1 MKTKPAP
8 KKPAFPKSPTGIRG
22 LDEITGGGL
31 PTGRP
36 TLLCGGTGC
45 GKTMLAMEFLIR
57 GALEHG
63 EPGVFMAFEET
74 AEELADLVARKKLS
88 LDHVHIAQ
96 ARTRWMRVMKYRGT
110 EHGSNEYP
118 FLIDRAGV
126 SGWPITSL
134 RFEHA
139 ASTGR
144 APTGIPQN
152 LKALCEA
159 HLAGQYR
166 IEVIDL
172 VTSPQL
178 AQADQILALPTLVRK
193 LPLPIRKLI
202 GDLSNTER
210 VLVSLDVRPNG
221 GPPDV

>member
-1 MKTKPAP
+1 MKTPGAKTKASPPPEFEWDLRLYVAGASA
-8 KKPAFPKSPTGIRG
+8 KSLLAFK
-22 LDEITGGGL
+22 
-31 PTGRP
+31 
-36 TLLCGGTGC
+36 
-45 GKTMLAMEFLIR
+45 
-57 GALEHG
+57 
-63 EPGVFMAFEET
+63 
-74 AEELADLVARKKLS
+74 
-88 LDHVHIAQ
+88 
-96 ARTRWMRVMKYRGT
+96 
-110 EHGSNEYP
+110 
-118 FLIDRAGV
+118 
-126 SGWPITSL
+126 
-134 RFEHA
+134 
-139 ASTGR
+139 
-144 APTGIPQN
+144 N